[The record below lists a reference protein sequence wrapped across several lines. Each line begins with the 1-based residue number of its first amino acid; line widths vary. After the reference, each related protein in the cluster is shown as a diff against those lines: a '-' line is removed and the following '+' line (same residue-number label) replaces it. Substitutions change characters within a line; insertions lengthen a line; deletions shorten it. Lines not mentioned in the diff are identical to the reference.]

1 MKIKTFGV
9 IYFNHASGKLFV
21 SGFGVDAE
29 PGEDP
34 NNEEHL
40 IPAIIDFLRENF
52 MIYEGEP
59 GIKAISVVDEALQR
73 IAAAPGKEG

>member
-1 MKIKTFGV
+1 MKIKEFGI
-9 IYFNHASGKLFV
+9 IYYDHPSGRVRITGFV
-21 SGFGVDAE
+21 VDAK

-40 IPAIIDFLRENF
+40 IPAIIDYLRENC

-59 GIKAISVVDEALQR
+59 DLKAISVVDEALQR
-73 IAAAPGKEG
+73 IAAAPGKEW